1 MEIRV
6 TVPILKNRPGVL
18 LFGPEVERF
27 SEPIEIDQYFSV
39 RFSQSGLENM
49 IIGIRRRQ
57 YADWA
62 WQQLSRLGEELT
74 AEADS
79 TALLCPVHLASHWES
94 AGVIPYAYQLD
105 TVRRV
110 VHEMG
115 GRAIFADEVGLGK
128 TIEAGMILK
137 EYLLRGLVRRA

>member
-49 IIGIRRRQ
+49 IIGIRAPPVCRLGVAAAFPLRGRT
-57 YADWA
+57 DCRGRLHRSS
-62 WQQLSRLGEELT
+62 LSRPPRLPLGV
-74 AEADS
+74 S
-79 TALLCPVHLASHWES
+79 RSYPLCLS
-94 AGVIPYAYQLD
+94 AGYSPPGR
-105 TVRRV
+105 TRNGRSSNSRR
-110 VHEMG
+110 
-115 GRAIFADEVGLGK
+115 
-128 TIEAGMILK
+128 
-137 EYLLRGLVRRA
+137 